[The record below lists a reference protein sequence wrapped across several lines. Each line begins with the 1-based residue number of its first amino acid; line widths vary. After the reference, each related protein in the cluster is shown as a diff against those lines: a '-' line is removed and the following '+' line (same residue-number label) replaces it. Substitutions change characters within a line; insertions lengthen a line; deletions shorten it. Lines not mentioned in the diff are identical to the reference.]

1 MDEKRSKRISK
12 GKHQRRKKQ
21 SYSSH
26 SLERMGGKQVTLSAV
41 PPAEFAPIRLLNRLR
56 STPSNTPSPDQSLQ
70 NVFPDPFHSSKL
82 TLAVQPVKFKDA
94 IANVDASFDFGQTQL
109 SLPRPSNIEV
119 PHFTPDF
126 MLVYEN
132 FTEGEGRQDS
142 QANDNSFL
150 MDSIL
155 KVNRSHRSINN
166 SHMDQSNSHL
176 NSSRFIRMTSG
187 RRSPAPIMILDDLAE
202 NNGHAQWGTNHHDF
216 HGIAESLN
224 ASNILFQ
231 TLPAQGDMS
240 YDTIP
245 FADRFKTDGMF
256 LKIGESVLQ
265 TPKLSMNGP
274 EKKDS

>member
-1 MDEKRSKRISK
+1 M
-12 GKHQRRKKQ
+12 
-21 SYSSH
+21 
-26 SLERMGGKQVTLSAV
+26 SLAAV
-41 PPAEFAPIRLLNRLR
+41 PPADFAPIRQPTRLR
-56 STPSNTPSPDQSLQ
+56 STPSNTPSPDQSLR
-70 NVFPDPFHSSKL
+70 NVFPDPFQSSKL
-82 TLAVQPVKFKDA
+82 TLAVQPVKFQDA

-119 PHFTPDF
+119 PQFTPDF
-126 MLVYEN
+126 MLGYDN

-166 SHMDQSNSHL
+166 SHLDYSNNHL
-176 NSSRFIRMTSG
+176 NGSRFIRMTSG

-202 NNGHAQWGTNHHDF
+202 NNGHAQWGADHHGF
-216 HGIAESLN
+216 HANPESLN
-224 ASNILFQ
+224 ASHILFQ

-245 FADRFKTDGMF
+245 FADRFKTDGLF

-265 TPKLSMNGP
+265 IPKLSMNGL